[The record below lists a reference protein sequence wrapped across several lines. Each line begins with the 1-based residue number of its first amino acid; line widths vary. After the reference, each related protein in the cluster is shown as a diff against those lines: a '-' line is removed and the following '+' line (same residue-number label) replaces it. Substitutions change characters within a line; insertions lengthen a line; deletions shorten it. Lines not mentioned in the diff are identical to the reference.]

1 MVGIDVKKRLKY
13 NVFYQTFLRCF
24 KNISKEMLGSNLFLT
39 YFKILACMK
48 LATFIKQ
55 VSGGN
60 ICMGILLFVIVYLQD
75 DIKTTK

>member
-1 MVGIDVKKRLKY
+1 
-13 NVFYQTFLRCF
+13 
-24 KNISKEMLGSNLFLT
+24 
-39 YFKILACMK
+39 MK